1 MSTRYRTLLVGLG
14 KIGATYVDDA
24 SMSKTVPYVTHAQ
37 VLAAHPSILWH
48 GAVDTSEAANEFV
61 RARFGVEHT
70 GTSVE
75 HIPALAHVDV
85 AVLATP
91 PSSRARML
99 DAMPNL
105 KAVLV
110 EKPLGGTLAE
120 SQRFVEECR
129 RRGVLTQV
137 NLTRRCDAVIR
148 ELARGGLQE
157 RTGPVQ
163 CGFGT
168 YGNGVVN
175 YATHTVDL
183 VRMLVGEV
191 TAVQAIPRARG
202 YTEGPIAGDRNLSFT
217 LFVGETPITLHP
229 VRFSE
234 YREGSLD
241 LWGEKG
247 RLEFLQEGLRVRETP
262 RQSCRSLDGAF
273 ELDSDSASLRDTGYG
288 RALLDLYDDLVA
300 VLDGRRGTTCSPC
313 ESALATEC
321 VVHAVLE
328 SARNGGA
335 VIEVRQNVAPVC

>member
-14 KIGATYVDDA
+14 KIGATYVNDA
-24 SMSKTVPYVTHAQ
+24 AMSKTVPYVTHAQ
-37 VLAAHPSILWH
+37 VLAAHPSFLWH
-48 GAVDTSEAANEFV
+48 GAVDTSHAANDFV
-61 RARFGVEHT
+61 RARFGVERT

-75 HIPALAHVDV
+75 QIPALGEVEV

-91 PSSRARML
+91 PSSRTRML
-99 DAMPNL
+99 EAMPNL

-129 RRGVLTQV
+129 RRGVVTQV
-137 NLTRRCDAVIR
+137 NLTRRCDAVMR
-148 ELARGGLQE
+148 ELASGGLQE
-157 RTGPVQ
+157 RIGRVQ

-175 YATHTVDL
+175 YATHAVDL

-191 TAVQAIPRARG
+191 TAVQAMARARQ

-217 LFVGETPITLHP
+217 LFVGEAPITLHP
-229 VRFSE
+229 VRFSL
-234 YREGSLD
+234 YREGLLD
-241 LWGEKG
+241 LWGEKA

-262 RQSCRSLDGAF
+262 RRPCRSLDGAF
-273 ELDSDSASLRDTGYG
+273 ELDSDSAALRDTGYG
-288 RALLDLYDDLVA
+288 RALLDLYDDLAA
-300 VLDGRRGTTCSPC
+300 VLDGKRGATCSPC
-313 ESALATEC
+313 ECALATER

-328 SARNGGA
+328 SAKNDGA
-335 VIEVRQNVAPVC
+335 VIEVRQDVVKAC

>member
-1 MSTRYRTLLVGLG
+1 LSTRYRTLLVGLG
-14 KIGATYVDDA
+14 KIGATYVDDV

-37 VLAAHPSILWH
+37 VLADHASFLWH
-48 GAVDTSEAANEFV
+48 GAVDTSQAANEFV
-61 RARFGVEHT
+61 RARFGVERT

-75 HIPALAHVDV
+75 HIPALGQVEV
-85 AVLATP
+85 VVLATP
-91 PSSRARML
+91 PSSRTRML

-120 SQRFVEECR
+120 SQRFVENCR
-129 RRGVLTQV
+129 RHGLITQV
-137 NLTRRCDAVIR
+137 NLTRRCDPVMR
-148 ELARGGLQE
+148 ELAGGGLQK
-157 RTGPVQ
+157 RIGSVQ

-183 VRMLVGEV
+183 VRMLVGEI
-191 TAVQAIPRARG
+191 TAVQALPRAQQ

-217 LFVGETPITLHP
+217 LFVGEAPITLHP

-247 RLEFLQEGLRVRETP
+247 RIELLQEGLRVRETP
-262 RQSCRSLDGAF
+262 RRPCRSLDRAF
-273 ELDSDSASLRDTGYG
+273 ELDSDSAALRDTGYG
-288 RALLDLYDDLVA
+288 RALFDLYDDLAA
-300 VLDGRRGTTCSPC
+300 VLDGKRSATCSPC
-313 ESALATEC
+313 ESALATER
-321 VVHAVLE
+321 VVNAILE
-328 SARNGGA
+328 SAKNDGA
-335 VIEVRQNVAPVC
+335 VIEVRQDVVTAC

>member
-1 MSTRYRTLLVGLG
+1 LSTKYRTLLIGLG
-14 KIGATYVDDA
+14 KIGATYVEDA

-37 VLAAHPSILWH
+37 VLAAHPSFLWH
-48 GAVDTSEAANEFV
+48 GAVDASQAANEFV
-61 RARFGVEHT
+61 RARFGVERT

-75 HIPALAHVDV
+75 AIPALDQVDV

-91 PSSRARML
+91 PPSRTDML
-99 DAMPNL
+99 EAMPNL

-129 RRGVLTQV
+129 RRGVVTQV
-137 NLTRRCDAVIR
+137 NLTRRCDTVMG
-148 ELARGGLQE
+148 ELARGALEE
-157 RTGPVQ
+157 RVGRVQ

-191 TAVQAIPRARG
+191 TAVQAMPRARG
-202 YTEGPIAGDRNLSFT
+202 YTEGPIAGDRSLSFT
-217 LFVGETPITLHP
+217 LFVGEAPITLHP

-247 RLEFLQEGLRVRETP
+247 RLEFLQEGLRMRETP
-262 RQSCRSLDGAF
+262 RRPCRSLDGAF
-273 ELDSDSASLRDTGYG
+273 ELDSDSAALRDTGYG
-288 RALLDLYDDLVA
+288 RALFDLYDDLAA
-300 VLDGRRGTTCSPC
+300 VLDGKRSATRSPC
-313 ESALATEC
+313 ESALATER
-321 VVHAVLE
+321 VVHAIIE
-328 SARNGGA
+328 SAKSDGA
-335 VIEVRQNVAPVC
+335 VIEVHPDVGRG